1 MTILM
6 LKRWQLLATPRER
19 WRMHR
24 KQHWRSSSKWTKTIS
39 SKKVYYWKFSQN
51 IGCANSPE
59 VQS

>member
-24 KQHWRSSSKWTKTIS
+24 KQRWRS
-39 SKKVYYWKFSQN
+39 
-51 IGCANSPE
+51 
-59 VQS
+59 